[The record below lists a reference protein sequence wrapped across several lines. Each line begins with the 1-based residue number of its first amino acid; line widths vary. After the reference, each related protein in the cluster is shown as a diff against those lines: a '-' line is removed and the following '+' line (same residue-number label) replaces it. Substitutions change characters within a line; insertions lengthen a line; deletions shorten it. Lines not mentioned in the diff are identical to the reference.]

1 MICPKCGNE
10 MNGNVCENCGNNKQ
24 FNFNKFIKFKI
35 NKHSH
40 YINLYALDIKKIAY
54 FK

>member
-24 FNFNKFIKFKI
+24 INFNKFIKKVREI
-35 NKHSH
+35 
-40 YINLYALDIKKIAY
+40 
-54 FK
+54 

>member
-24 FNFNKFIKFKI
+24 INFNKFIKKDD
-35 NKHSH
+35 NKSV
-40 YINLYALDIKKIAY
+40 ILFILYCSVLLLY
-54 FK
+54 FSLS